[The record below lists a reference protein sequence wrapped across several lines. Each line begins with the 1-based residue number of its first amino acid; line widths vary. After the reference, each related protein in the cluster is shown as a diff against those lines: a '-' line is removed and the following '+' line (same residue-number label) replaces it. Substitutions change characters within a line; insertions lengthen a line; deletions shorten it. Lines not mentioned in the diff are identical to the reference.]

1 MPAPR
6 GEAPSVSVDATSV
19 SLELD
24 SKPETL
30 TLVRGMLG
38 GVAELL
44 AIDPEL
50 LDDLKTAVSE
60 ACNNV
65 VLHAYPDALGPLSVV
80 LNVWDHGIE
89 VIVRDEG
96 CGITDPVR
104 PDEHQHGIGMPVIR
118 ALTERSEFR
127 PRSGGG
133 TEVTMMFRAQRD
145 GKRLFELPA
154 QAGADEV
161 WDGHLD
167 GDAVVSV
174 SPVALL
180 SGVLGRLARA
190 LAASARF
197 SLDRFS
203 DVYLVTDAIAAH
215 AATAAS
221 GNRIAFS
228 IKTGE
233 RRLEITAGP
242 FHPGSTVE
250 LSGDAEAGGPRSPLS
265 LLSDELEI
273 DPVDGV
279 EMLRVVM
286 IDHRR
291 WSSMIDAVS

>member
-1 MPAPR
+1 MSA
-6 GEAPSVSVDATSV
+6 EAPSVTLD
-19 SLELD
+19 LD

-30 TLVRGMLG
+30 TLVRGMLA
-38 GVAELL
+38 GVGELL

-65 VLHAYPDALGPLSVV
+65 VLHAYPDALGPLTVV
-80 LNVWDHGIE
+80 LSVWDDGIE
-89 VIVRDEG
+89 VIVRDQG
-96 CGITDPVR
+96 CGISDPGR
-104 PDEHQHGIGMPVIR
+104 PDDHQHGIGLPVIR

-127 PRSGGG
+127 PRPGGG
-133 TEVTMMFRAQRD
+133 TEVTMMFRARRD

-154 QAGADEV
+154 EPARDEG
-161 WDGHLD
+161 WDGRLD

-174 SPVALL
+174 SPVVLL

-221 GNRIAFS
+221 GKRIAFS
-228 IKTGE
+228 IKASE
-233 RRLEITAGP
+233 RRIEIAAGP
-242 FHPGSTVE
+242 FHLGSATE

-265 LLSDELEI
+265 LLSDELAVDPI
-273 DPVDGV
+273 DGA
-279 EMLRVVM
+279 ELLRVVM

-291 WSSMIDAVS
+291 WASIIDTVN